1 METLY
6 FTLGIAFAFIL
17 VLAGMTVWATIKV
30 SRMEQKLN
38 QMKTDC
44 ETTFTGMHHDITM
57 VDQTLQ
63 NSHEKELE
71 ALSREL
77 DERVEGVYS
86 YTDSRIDKLDNKV
99 QTALPTDKQLLKG

>member
-30 SRMEQKLN
+30 SRIEQKLN

-44 ETTFTGMHHDITM
+44 ETTLTGMQHDITM

-63 NSHEKELE
+63 NVHEKELE

-86 YTDSRIDKLDNKV
+86 YTDS
-99 QTALPTDKQLLKG
+99 